1 MPGVA
6 APCSTPEF
14 AGLATSEGA
23 GVAVEVIVCG
33 GVGEPDAA
41 GLGAAF
47 GVVRGAGVTL
57 GTNKRPRRCDA
68 VGKGDTDDT
77 GGELAA
83 GVGDCPGVAL
93 RGVVVGS
100 GVDLGVTDGASV
112 GDRSGELALL
122 GVVLDSGVDVAAIEG
137 ACVADIVAAG
147 DGVVATVVDVGGVPE
162 A

>member
-6 APCSTPEF
+6 APCSSPEF

-23 GVAVEVIVCG
+23 GVAVEAIVCA

-41 GLGAAF
+41 GLGAAC

-57 GTNKRPRRCDA
+57 GTNNRPRRCDA

-93 RGVVVGS
+93 RGVIFG
-100 GVDLGVTDGASV
+100 
-112 GDRSGELALL
+112 
-122 GVVLDSGVDVAAIEG
+122 SGVDVAAADG
-137 ACVADIVAAG
+137 ACVADMLAAG
-147 DGVVATVVDVGGVPE
+147 IGVIAAGVDEAGVSE
-162 A
+162 L